1 MASDM
6 PKVKLV
12 TFGCQANELDSARMA
27 GILARQGYT
36 LTEDEAEADLVILN
50 GCSIREKAEQ
60 KLFSRLGTLQALK
73 ANNPRVRLGVAGCLA
88 QREGESLLKRFPY
101 LDLVV
106 GNGEHLAEIPQLLS
120 IRPGRAAVA
129 ASEPV
134 GLFPEDVEVHRDSRI
149 RAWVGVMEGCDNFC
163 AFCVVPFTRGRE
175 RSRPPDD
182 ILREVVRLRE
192 QGYREITLL
201 GQTVNSYGKKF
212 DPPVPFHQLLH
223 RIDAAVGSAMR
234 VRFTTSFPPDV
245 TPALAKAMALLP
257 SVCEHIHLPVQAGSS
272 RTLSRMKRTYTRQEY
287 LERVAMLRAAVPD
300 VAITTDIIVGFPGE
314 TDADFGQTLSLMEE
328 VGFDGCFAFKFSPRP
343 GTPAADLPD
352 IVPESVKSAR
362 LSRVLE
368 LQGRL
373 SLERNRKLIG
383 QVVEV
388 LVDRELG
395 KRDSGLAAGRSRQN
409 KIVHFRGDEVNEG
422 NLVKVEITEATSHH
436 LKGVLIAS
444 S

>member
-1 MASDM
+1 M
-6 PKVKLV
+6 PKLKLV

-60 KLFSRLGTLQALK
+60 KLFSRLGSLQALK
-73 ANNPRVRLGVAGCLA
+73 TKNPQVRLGVAGCLA
-88 QREGESLLKRFPY
+88 QREGEALLKRFPY

-120 IRPGRAAVA
+120 IQPGQGAVA
-129 ASEPV
+129 TSEPR

-149 RAWVGVMEGCDNFC
+149 RAWVGIMEGCDNFC

-175 RSRPPDD
+175 RSRYPDD

-192 QGYREITLL
+192 GGYREITLL
-201 GQTVNSYGKKF
+201 GQTVNSYGKNF
-212 DPPVPFHQLLH
+212 DPPVPFADLLR
-223 RIDAAVGSAMR
+223 RIDAVVGTDVR

-245 TPALAKAMALLP
+245 TPALAEAMAHLR
-257 SVCEHIHLPVQAGSS
+257 SVCEHIHLPVQAGCSH
-272 RTLSRMKRTYTRQEY
+272 TLDRMKRTYTREQY
-287 LERVAMLRAAVPD
+287 LEKVTMLRTAVPN

-314 TDADFGQTLSLMEE
+314 TDADFAETLSLMEE

-352 IVPESVKSAR
+352 QVPELVKTVR
-362 LSRVLE
+362 LSRVLD
-368 LQGRL
+368 LQGRI
-373 SLERNRKLIG
+373 SLEKNRRLIG
-383 QVVEV
+383 QAVEV
-388 LVDRELG
+388 LVDHELS

-409 KIVHFRGDEVNEG
+409 KIIHFQGGKVEQGQFVR
-422 NLVKVEITEATSHH
+422 VEITEGTSHH

>member
-1 MASDM
+1 M
-6 PKVKLV
+6 PKLKLV

-73 ANNPRVRLGVAGCLA
+73 RRNPRLRLGVAGCLA
-88 QREGESLLKRFPY
+88 QREGEALLKRFPY

-106 GNGEHLAEIPQLLS
+106 GNGEHLGELPQLLS
-120 IRPGRAAVA
+120 IQPGQAAVA
-129 ASEPV
+129 AGQPV

-149 RAWVGVMEGCDNFC
+149 RAWVGIMEGCDNFC

-175 RSRPPDD
+175 RSRHPDD
-182 ILREVVRLRE
+182 VLREVVRLRE
-192 QGYREITLL
+192 GGYREITLL

-212 DPPVPFHQLLH
+212 DPPVSFADLLH
-223 RIDAAVGSAMR
+223 RIDAEVGPAVR
-234 VRFTTSFPPDV
+234 IRFTTSFPPDV
-245 TPALAKAMALLP
+245 TPALARAMAVLP

-272 RTLSRMKRTYTRQEY
+272 QTLNRMKRTYTREEY
-287 LERVAMLRAAVPD
+287 LEKVAMLRAAVPD
-300 VAITTDIIVGFPGE
+300 LAITTDIIVGFPGE
-314 TDADFGQTLSLMEE
+314 TDADFLETLSLMEA
-328 VGFDGCFAFKFSPRP
+328 VGFDGCFAFKFSPRS
-343 GTPAADLPD
+343 GTPAADLRD
-352 IVPESVKSAR
+352 QVPESVQAAR

-368 LQGRL
+368 HQGRI
-373 SLERNRKLIG
+373 SLEKNRRLIG
-383 QVVEV
+383 QAVEV
-388 LVDRELG
+388 LVDHDLS

-409 KIVHFRGDEVNEG
+409 KIVHFRGGEVKAG
-422 NLVKVEITEATSHH
+422 LLVSVEITEGTSHH